1 MHSKLLRQT
10 YKNKKNMNNNPTDPN
25 VTYSTIRVYS
35 NTQNRMALGILHAY
49 LKMFPQ
55 TTLKD
60 LCKAFPEKLNPDSGM
75 KQLFIP
81 IEKMVDEPKWQDYF
95 REDEELLCMSDGSK
109 VAVAS
114 RWSSASLERLSDH
127 AKQFGIELA
136 NFEFGEKYDKCGFR
150 LECVAEG
157 KKVEPQEKKQEEAKA
172 QIQTPVPPI
181 PPKEQTSS
189 DKDKSS
195 NNKKKETKME
205 KSNEKDDE
213 TKTHIP
219 WWMWLLL
226 LLMAGAAVGAFF
238 LGRHTKEAEIQ
249 VQEVEVEVPYEVEVE
264 KEVLIHDTVTV
275 TVFKEK
281 IEEIEKNFNA
291 AKFKSGK
298 ADLNDDAKFVL
309 HDLVKILEK
318 QPDVR
323 LKIVGHTSEEGSPS
337 FNQKLSEKRAK
348 AVVDFLVARGINPD
362 RLEYEG
368 KGSSEPLEAGN
379 NEVNRRTQIIVLQ

>member
-1 MHSKLLRQT
+1 
-10 YKNKKNMNNNPTDPN
+10 MNIPANSN
-25 VTYSTIRVYS
+25 VKYSTIRVYS
-35 NTQNRMALGILHAY
+35 STQNRMALGIVHAY

-60 LCKAFPEKLNPDSGM
+60 LHKVFSKKLNPDFGM
-75 KQLFIP
+75 KELFVP
-81 IEKMVDEPKWQDYF
+81 IEKIADDPKCQAYF
-95 REDEELLCMSDGSK
+95 REDEELLCLGDGSK
-109 VAVAS
+109 VAAIS
-114 RWSSASLERLSDH
+114 TWSNASLERLTNY
-127 AKQFGIELA
+127 AKQFGIEMA

-150 LECVAEG
+150 LEYVTGSKES
-157 KKVEPQEKKQEEAKA
+157 ETQEEKQEEAKSQVQA
-172 QIQTPVPPI
+172 PTQPAKGK
-181 PPKEQTSS
+181 PKTTNLMDDFKTN
-189 DKDKSS
+189 DK
-195 NNKKKETKME
+195 KME
-205 KSNEKDDE
+205 KRKDKEEKDDGE
-213 TKTHIP
+213 SKTRIP

-226 LLMAGAAVGAFF
+226 LLLAGAAVGAFF
-238 LGRHTKEAEIQ
+238 LGRYTKEAEIR
-249 VQEVEVEVPYEVEVE
+249 VQEVEVEVPYEVEIE

-318 QPDVR
+318 QPNIR
-323 LKIVGHTSEEGSPS
+323 LKIVGHTSEEGSPA

>member
-1 MHSKLLRQT
+1 
-10 YKNKKNMNNNPTDPN
+10 MNNNPTDSN
-25 VTYSTIRVYS
+25 VTYSAIRVYS

-60 LCKAFPEKLNPDSGM
+60 LCKAFPEKLNPDSGV
-75 KQLFIP
+75 KPLFIP

-114 RWSSASLERLSDH
+114 RWSSSSLECLYDH

-157 KKVEPQEKKQEEAKA
+157 KKVEPQEKKQEETKA
-172 QIQTPVPPI
+172 QVQTTVPPI
-181 PPKEQTSS
+181 PPKEQTLS

-213 TKTHIP
+213 TKTRIP

-226 LLMAGAAVGAFF
+226 LLLTGTAVGAFF
-238 LGRHTKEAEIQ
+238 LGRYTKETEIQ

-323 LKIVGHTSEEGSPS
+323 LKIVGHTSEEGSPA

-348 AVVDFLVARGINPD
+348 AVVDFLVARGISPD

>member
-1 MHSKLLRQT
+1 
-10 YKNKKNMNNNPTDPN
+10 MNNTPTDSN

-75 KQLFIP
+75 KRLFIP

-114 RWSSASLERLSDH
+114 RWSSSSLERLSDH

-136 NFEFGEKYDKCGFR
+136 NFEFGEKYDKRGFR

-172 QIQTPVPPI
+172 QVQTTVPPI

-205 KSNEKDDE
+205 KSNEIDDE
-213 TKTHIP
+213 TKTRIP

-249 VQEVEVEVPYEVEVE
+249 VKEVEVEVPYEVEVE

-291 AKFKSGK
+291 AKFKSCK

-323 LKIVGHTSEEGSPS
+323 LKIVGHTSEEGSPA

>member
-1 MHSKLLRQT
+1 M
-10 YKNKKNMNNNPTDPN
+10 NMNNNPTDPN

-35 NTQNRMALGILHAY
+35 NTQNRMVLGILHAY

-60 LCKAFPEKLNPDSGM
+60 LCKAFPEKLNPDSGV
-75 KQLFIP
+75 KRLFIP
-81 IEKMVDEPKWQDYF
+81 IEKMVDEPNWQAYF
-95 REDEELLCMSDGSK
+95 RENEELLCLGDGAK
-109 VAVAS
+109 VAVTS
-114 RWSSASLERLSDH
+114 TWSNASLERLSNH
-127 AKQFGIELA
+127 AKQFGIEMA

-150 LECVAEG
+150 LECVTEG
-157 KKVEPQEKKQEEAKA
+157 DKVEPQEKKQEGEKKQA
-172 QIQTPVPPI
+172 QTPAPPI
-181 PPKEQTSS
+181 PPTKQTSI
-189 DKDKSS
+189 DEDKSS
-195 NNKKKETKME
+195 NNKKKDTKME
-205 KSNEKDDE
+205 RNNEKDDE
-213 TKTHIP
+213 TKTRIP

-226 LLMAGAAVGAFF
+226 LLLAGAAVGAFF
-238 LGRHTKEAEIQ
+238 LGRYTKEAEIQ

-318 QPDVR
+318 KPDVR
-323 LKIVGHTSEEGSPS
+323 LKIVGHTSEEGSPA

-348 AVVDFLVARGINPD
+348 AVVDFLVARGISPD

-368 KGSSEPLEAGN
+368 KGSSEPLESGKKQLTELFKAFGFK
-379 NEVNRRTQIIVLQ
+379 EVYVDIE

>member
-1 MHSKLLRQT
+1 
-10 YKNKKNMNNNPTDPN
+10 MNNNPTDSN

-60 LCKAFPEKLNPDSGM
+60 LCKAFPEKLNPDSGV
-75 KQLFIP
+75 KRLFIP

-109 VAVAS
+109 AAVVS
-114 RWSSASLERLSDH
+114 RWSSSSLERLSDH

-136 NFEFGEKYDKCGFR
+136 NFEFGEKYDKCDFR

-157 KKVEPQEKKQEEAKA
+157 KKVEPQEKKREETKA
-172 QIQTPVPPI
+172 QAQTTVPPI

-205 KSNEKDDE
+205 KSNEKDGE
-213 TKTHIP
+213 TKTRIP

-323 LKIVGHTSEEGSPS
+323 LKIVGHTSEEGSPT

-348 AVVDFLVARGINPD
+348 AVVDFLVARGISPD

>member
-1 MHSKLLRQT
+1 
-10 YKNKKNMNNNPTDPN
+10 MNNTPTDPN

-60 LCKAFPEKLNPDSGM
+60 LCKAFPEKLNPDSGV
-75 KQLFIP
+75 KRLFIP

-114 RWSSASLERLSDH
+114 RWSSASLERLSNH
-127 AKQFGIELA
+127 AKQFGVELA

-150 LECVAEG
+150 LEYVAEG
-157 KKVEPQEKKQEEAKA
+157 KKVVPQEKMQEEAKA
-172 QIQTPVPPI
+172 QVQTSVPPI
-181 PPKEQTSS
+181 SPKEQTSA
-189 DKDKSS
+189 DKVKSS
-195 NNKKKETKME
+195 NNKKNETKME

-213 TKTHIP
+213 TKTRIP

-226 LLMAGAAVGAFF
+226 LLLAGAAVGAFF

-323 LKIVGHTSEEGSPS
+323 LKIVGHTSEEGSPA

>member
-1 MHSKLLRQT
+1 
-10 YKNKKNMNNNPTDPN
+10 MNNNPTDSN

-60 LCKAFPEKLNPDSGM
+60 LCKAFPEKLNPDSGV
-75 KQLFIP
+75 KRLFIP

-114 RWSSASLERLSDH
+114 RWSSSSLERLSDH

-157 KKVEPQEKKQEEAKA
+157 KKVEPQEKKQEETKA
-172 QIQTPVPPI
+172 QAQTTVPPI

-213 TKTHIP
+213 TKTRIP

-323 LKIVGHTSEEGSPS
+323 LKIVGHTSEEGSPA

>member
-1 MHSKLLRQT
+1 
-10 YKNKKNMNNNPTDPN
+10 MNINPTDPN
-25 VTYSTIRVYS
+25 VTYSAIRVYS

-55 TTLKD
+55 ITLKD
-60 LCKAFPEKLNPDSGM
+60 LCKAFPEKLNPDSGV
-75 KQLFIP
+75 KRLFIP

-95 REDEELLCMSDGSK
+95 REDEELLCMGDGSK

-114 RWSSASLERLSDH
+114 RWPSSSLERLSDH

-157 KKVEPQEKKQEEAKA
+157 KKVEPQEKKQEETKA
-172 QIQTPVPPI
+172 QVQTTVPPI
-181 PPKEQTSS
+181 PPKEQTLS

-205 KSNEKDDE
+205 KSNEIDDE
-213 TKTHIP
+213 TKTRIP

-226 LLMAGAAVGAFF
+226 LLMTGAAVGAFF

>member
-1 MHSKLLRQT
+1 
-10 YKNKKNMNNNPTDPN
+10 
-25 VTYSTIRVYS
+25 
-35 NTQNRMALGILHAY
+35 MALGILHAY

-60 LCKAFPEKLNPDSGM
+60 LCKAFPEKLNPDSGV
-75 KQLFIP
+75 KRLFIP

-114 RWSSASLERLSDH
+114 RWSSSSLERLSDH

-136 NFEFGEKYDKCGFR
+136 NFEFGEKYGKCGFR

-157 KKVEPQEKKQEEAKA
+157 EKVEPQEKKQEETKA
-172 QIQTPVPPI
+172 QAQTTVPPI

-213 TKTHIP
+213 TKTRIP

-323 LKIVGHTSEEGSPS
+323 LKIVGHTSEEGSPA

-348 AVVDFLVARGINPD
+348 AVVDFLVARGISPD

>member
-1 MHSKLLRQT
+1 
-10 YKNKKNMNNNPTDPN
+10 MNNNPTDSN

-60 LCKAFPEKLNPDSGM
+60 LCKAFSEKLNPDSGV
-75 KQLFIP
+75 KRLFIP

-114 RWSSASLERLSDH
+114 RWSSSSLERLSDH

-136 NFEFGEKYDKCGFR
+136 NFEFGEKYGKCGFR

-157 KKVEPQEKKQEEAKA
+157 KKVEPQEKKQEETKA
-172 QIQTPVPPI
+172 QAQTTVPPI

-213 TKTHIP
+213 TKTRIP

-323 LKIVGHTSEEGSPS
+323 LKIVGHTSEEGSPA

>member
-1 MHSKLLRQT
+1 
-10 YKNKKNMNNNPTDPN
+10 MNNNPTDSN

-60 LCKAFPEKLNPDSGM
+60 LCKAFPEKLNPDSGV
-75 KQLFIP
+75 KRLFIP

-114 RWSSASLERLSDH
+114 RWSSSSLECLSDH

-157 KKVEPQEKKQEEAKA
+157 KKVEPQEKKQEETKA
-172 QIQTPVPPI
+172 QAQTTVPPI

-195 NNKKKETKME
+195 NNKNNETKME

-213 TKTHIP
+213 TKTRIP

-226 LLMAGAAVGAFF
+226 LLMAGATVGAFF

-323 LKIVGHTSEEGSPS
+323 LKIVGHTSEEGSPA

>member
-1 MHSKLLRQT
+1 
-10 YKNKKNMNNNPTDPN
+10 MNNNPTDSN
-25 VTYSTIRVYS
+25 VTYSAIRVYS

-60 LCKAFPEKLNPDSGM
+60 LCKAFPEKLNPDSGV
-75 KQLFIP
+75 KRLFIP

-114 RWSSASLERLSDH
+114 RWSSSSLECLYDH

-150 LECVAEG
+150 LEYVAEG
-157 KKVEPQEKKQEEAKA
+157 GKVQPQEKKQEEAKA
-172 QIQTPVPPI
+172 EDQTPVPPI

-189 DKDKSS
+189 GNDKSS

-213 TKTHIP
+213 TKTRIP

-238 LGRHTKEAEIQ
+238 LGRHTKEAEVQ
-249 VQEVEVEVPYEVEVE
+249 VQEVKVEVPYEVEVE

-323 LKIVGHTSEEGSPS
+323 LKIVGHTSEEGSPA

-348 AVVDFLVARGINPD
+348 AVVDFLVARGISPD

>member
-1 MHSKLLRQT
+1 
-10 YKNKKNMNNNPTDPN
+10 MNNNPTDSN

-60 LCKAFPEKLNPDSGM
+60 LCKAFPEKLNPDSGV
-75 KQLFIP
+75 KRLFIP

-114 RWSSASLERLSDH
+114 RWSSSSLERLSDH

-150 LECVAEG
+150 LEYVTAG
-157 KKVEPQEKKQEEAKA
+157 KKAKPQEENQEEAKV
-172 QIQTPVPPI
+172 QTPAQPT
-181 PPKEQTSS
+181 KEQAPTANLSE
-189 DKDKSS
+189 DPKTNS
-195 NNKKKETKME
+195 NNMENRKNKE
-205 KSNEKDDE
+205 EKDDE
-213 TKTHIP
+213 TKTRIP

-226 LLMAGAAVGAFF
+226 LLLAGAAVGAFF
-238 LGRHTKEAEIQ
+238 WGRYTKEAEIRI
-249 VQEVEVEVPYEVEVE
+249 QEVEVEVPYEVEVE
-264 KEVLIHDTVTV
+264 KEILIHDTVTVTV

-291 AKFKSGK
+291 ANFKSGK

-309 HDLVKILEK
+309 YDLVKILEK

-323 LKIVGHTSEEGSPS
+323 LKIVGHTSEEGSPA

-348 AVVDFLVARGINPD
+348 AVVDFMIARGISPD

>member
-1 MHSKLLRQT
+1 
-10 YKNKKNMNNNPTDPN
+10 MNNNLSNPN
-25 VTYSTIRVYS
+25 LIYSTIRVYS

-60 LCKAFPEKLNPDSGM
+60 LCKAFPEKLNPDSGV
-75 KQLFIP
+75 KRLFIP

-109 VAVAS
+109 VAIAS
-114 RWSSASLERLSDH
+114 RWSSSSLERLSDH

-172 QIQTPVPPI
+172 QAQTTVPPI

-213 TKTHIP
+213 TKTRIP

-323 LKIVGHTSEEGSPS
+323 LKIVGHTSEEGSPA

-348 AVVDFLVARGINPD
+348 AVVDFLVARGISPD

>member
-1 MHSKLLRQT
+1 
-10 YKNKKNMNNNPTDPN
+10 MNNNVSNPN
-25 VTYSTIRVYS
+25 FKYSSIRVYS

-60 LCKAFPEKLNPDSGM
+60 LCKAFPEKLNPDSGV
-75 KQLFIP
+75 KRLFIP

-95 REDEELLCMSDGSK
+95 REDEELLCMSDGSE

-114 RWSSASLERLSDH
+114 RWSSSSLERLSDH

-157 KKVEPQEKKQEEAKA
+157 KKVEPQEKKQEETKA
-172 QIQTPVPPI
+172 QAQTTVPPI

-195 NNKKKETKME
+195 NNKNNETKME

-213 TKTHIP
+213 TKTRIP

-226 LLMAGAAVGAFF
+226 LLMAGATVGAFF

-323 LKIVGHTSEEGSPS
+323 LKIVGHTSEEGSPA

>member
-1 MHSKLLRQT
+1 
-10 YKNKKNMNNNPTDPN
+10 MNNTPTDPN

-60 LCKAFPEKLNPDSGM
+60 LCKAFPEKLNPDSGV
-75 KQLFIP
+75 KRLFIP

-114 RWSSASLERLSDH
+114 RWSSASLERLSNH
-127 AKQFGIELA
+127 AKQFGVELA
-136 NFEFGEKYDKCGFR
+136 NFEFGEKNDKCGFR
-150 LECVAEG
+150 LEYVAEG
-157 KKVEPQEKKQEEAKA
+157 KKIEPQEIMHEEAKA
-172 QIQTPVPPI
+172 QVQTPVPPI
-181 PPKEQTSS
+181 PPKEQTLS

-195 NNKKKETKME
+195 NNKKKETKIE

-213 TKTHIP
+213 NKTRIP

-226 LLMAGAAVGAFF
+226 LLLAGAAVGAFF

-323 LKIVGHTSEEGSPS
+323 LKIVGHTSEEGSPA

>member
-1 MHSKLLRQT
+1 
-10 YKNKKNMNNNPTDPN
+10 
-25 VTYSTIRVYS
+25 VTYSAIRVYS

-75 KQLFIP
+75 KRLFIP

-114 RWSSASLERLSDH
+114 RWSSSSLERLSDH

-157 KKVEPQEKKQEEAKA
+157 KKVEPQEKKQEETKA
-172 QIQTPVPPI
+172 QAQTTVPPI

-189 DKDKSS
+189 DEDKSS

-213 TKTHIP
+213 TKTRIP

-323 LKIVGHTSEEGSPS
+323 LKIVGHTSEEGSPA

-348 AVVDFLVARGINPD
+348 AVVDFLVARGISPD